1 MKGFLNR
8 DPKKRLGANG
18 INKIMSHPFFKDINW
33 IDVENKKL
41 SPPYI
46 PKVKWIYNNMTH
58 IVDSSQDM
66 IMPYEEK
73 KERYMSNFSYTTEEL
88 PINQLQRK
96 AY

>member
-1 MKGFLNR
+1 
-8 DPKKRLGANG
+8 
-18 INKIMSHPFFKDINW
+18 
-33 IDVENKKL
+33 
-41 SPPYI
+41 
-46 PKVKWIYNNMTH
+46 MTH

-73 KERYMSNFSYTTEEL
+73 KERHMSSFSYTTEEL